1 MPVVSAG
8 LSPHADT
15 DTSGSIGFRNFLI
28 QMYERGAAQKADA
41 IGIHPYPGVGPGEDY
56 LGDVR
61 VYLGKV
67 QNVMDRYGDGS
78 RAAVGDRVRRLDRRR
93 PAPSSPSASGE
104 AIVELLEMFRRI
116 RGIELAIVHRFVEE
130 PALAGREA
138 GFGVL
143 NKNLSPKPA
152 FCDLAAAR
160 AVAVP
165 GVC

>member
-1 MPVVSAG
+1 
-8 LSPHADT
+8 
-15 DTSGSIGFRNFLI
+15 
-28 QMYERGAAQKADA
+28 MYERGAAQKADA
-41 IGIHPYPGVGPGEDY
+41 IGIHPYPGVGPGDDY

-78 RAAVGDRVRRLDRRR
+78 RPLWATEFGASTAGDQRLQPARRR
-93 PAPSSPSASGE
+93 GMRSSRCC
-104 AIVELLEMFRRI
+104 EMFRRI
-116 RGIELAIVHRFVEE
+116 RGIQVAIVHRFVEE